1 MLSKTVDGR
10 IDFAQRRAV
19 KAPVEGTVTVAAAEG
34 TTVRRGQALYELN
47 DKPVTLLYGPVPA
60 FREMKVGARG
70 SDVLQLERNL
80 RDLGYGAG
88 LYVDTEY
95 GSDTEAAVK
104 RWQKQLNR
112 ETTGRVGRG
121 DVVFQPGEVTVVAAD
136 AALADQV
143 GPDAP
148 VLTVASTKPVV
159 RARLEQTDGA
169 LTARGAKVEVTLPSG
184 KTRPGKVAGTVR
196 PEAEE
201 GVEGGGQ
208 DGITVEVVLDGGSR
222 AVSGEDA
229 EATASVR
236 FVSEARE
243 GVLAVPVEAVVALRG
258 ENGGYGLQV
267 VRGRTS
273 EMVRVET
280 GMTADGRIEVSG
292 AGLRVG
298 MKVGGGEAVTL
309 PNPGRPTPA
318 GPPRAAAGLP
328 ASAGLPDPLDLP
340 DPVGRPSP
348 PDLPSPP
355 GPPRAAAGLRPWSN
369 CATPPSPTPAA
380 STPCAR

>member
-1 MLSKTVDGR
+1 MKRSTTALVALGAVTAAVTGGVLLLGVGGGAGAAGPDDDGLPPATATVVRTDLVLSKTVDGR

-169 LTARGAKVEVTLPSG
+169 LTARGTKVEVTLPSG
-184 KTRPGKVAGTVR
+184 RTRPGKVAGTVR

-229 EATASVR
+229 EATASVT

-298 MKVGGGEAVTL
+298 MKVGVAK
-309 PNPGRPTPA
+309 P
-318 GPPRAAAGLP
+318 
-328 ASAGLPDPLDLP
+328 
-340 DPVGRPSP
+340 
-348 PDLPSPP
+348 
-355 GPPRAAAGLRPWSN
+355 
-369 CATPPSPTPAA
+369 
-380 STPCAR
+380 

>member
-1 MLSKTVDGR
+1 MKRSTTALLALGTVTAAVTGGVLFLGAGDGTGSPGRGGDGLPPATATVVRTDLVLARTVDGR

-19 KAPVEGTVTVAAAEG
+19 KAAVEGTVTVAAAEG
-34 TTVRRGQALYELN
+34 RTVRRGEALYELN

-60 FREMKVGARG
+60 FREMKQGHRG

-95 GSDTEAAVK
+95 GEDTEAAVK
-104 RWQKQLNR
+104 RWQKHLNR

-121 DVVFQPGEVTVVAAD
+121 DVVFQPGEVKVVSAD

-148 VLTVASTKPVV
+148 VLTIASTRPVV
-159 RARLEQTDGA
+159 RAVLEQTDGA
-169 LTARGAKVEVTLPSG
+169 LTARGTKVEVTLPSG
-184 KTRPGKVAGTVR
+184 KTVPGKVAGTVR
-196 PEAEE
+196 PEGEDGAED
-201 GVEGGGQ
+201 GGGQ
-208 DGITVEVVLDGGSR
+208 EGITVEVVLDGGSR
-222 AVSGEDA
+222 VASGEDP
-229 EATASVR
+229 EAAASVT

-267 VRGRTS
+267 VKGGTS
-273 EMVRVET
+273 EMIRVET

-292 AGLRVG
+292 AGLRAG
-298 MKVGGGEAVTL
+298 MKVGVAK
-309 PNPGRPTPA
+309 P
-318 GPPRAAAGLP
+318 
-328 ASAGLPDPLDLP
+328 
-340 DPVGRPSP
+340 
-348 PDLPSPP
+348 
-355 GPPRAAAGLRPWSN
+355 
-369 CATPPSPTPAA
+369 
-380 STPCAR
+380 

>member
-1 MLSKTVDGR
+1 MKRSTTALVALGAVTAAVAGGVLFLGAGGGAGAAGEGTDGLPPATATVARTDLVLSKTVDGR
-10 IDFAQRRAV
+10 IDFARRRAV
-19 KAPVEGTVTVAAAEG
+19 KSPVEGTVTVAAAEG
-34 TTVRRGQALYELN
+34 RTVRRGEALYEMN

-60 FREMKVGARG
+60 FREMKKGHRG

-95 GSDTEAAVK
+95 GEDTEAAVK
-104 RWQKQLNR
+104 RWQKHLNR

-121 DVVFQPGEVTVVAAD
+121 DVVFQPGEVKVVSAD

-148 VLTVASTKPVV
+148 VLTIASTQPVV
-159 RARLEQTDGA
+159 RALLEQTDGA
-169 LTARGAKVEVTLPSG
+169 LTARGTKVEVTLPSG
-184 KTRPGKVAGTVR
+184 KTVPGKVAGTVR
-196 PEAEE
+196 PEGEDGA
-201 GVEGGGQ
+201 EGGGGQ
-208 DGITVEVVLDGGSR
+208 EGITVEVVLDGGSR
-222 AVSGEDA
+222 AASGEDA
-229 EATASVR
+229 EATASVT

-273 EMVRVET
+273 EMIRVET

-298 MKVGGGEAVTL
+298 MKVGVAK
-309 PNPGRPTPA
+309 P
-318 GPPRAAAGLP
+318 
-328 ASAGLPDPLDLP
+328 
-340 DPVGRPSP
+340 
-348 PDLPSPP
+348 
-355 GPPRAAAGLRPWSN
+355 
-369 CATPPSPTPAA
+369 
-380 STPCAR
+380 